1 MFKGCK
7 PSSIIA
13 RCADGRR
20 SSEDAHSG
28 EWGASFERFRA
39 ERNELSEHE
48 AELAWKAQQEAMLQ
62 EEEVATR
69 LYAEMDVLE
78 GPGGGRAL
86 GGKIEG
92 AASGTVRASPTA
104 ADVRAAQQA
113 DKNPFARSG

>member
-69 LYAEMDVLE
+69 L
-78 GPGGGRAL
+78 GTGGGRAS